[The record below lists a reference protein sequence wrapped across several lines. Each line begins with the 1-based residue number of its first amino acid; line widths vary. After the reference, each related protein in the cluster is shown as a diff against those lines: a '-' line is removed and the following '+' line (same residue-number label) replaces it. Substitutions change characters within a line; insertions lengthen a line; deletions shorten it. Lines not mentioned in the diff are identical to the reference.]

1 MELMEILQ
9 ARRSVRHYTDDPV
22 EMSDLMKILQAG
34 LLSASS
40 RGRKP
45 WEFIV
50 VKDKEN
56 LKRMS
61 RCRIN
66 SAEML
71 AEAQYAIVVI
81 ADPDMTDVWVED
93 CSIAMSNMHLMA
105 TSLGIG
111 SCWVQARL
119 RMDTSGRST
128 ENFVRNI
135 VAFPKAFRLEAILAL
150 GIPAEKLAPY
160 DLGSLPMGKIHWN
173 KF

>member
-1 MELMEILQ
+1 MDFMEILQ
-9 ARRSVRHYTDDPV
+9 ARRSVRHYTSEHI
-22 EMSDLMKILQAG
+22 EMEDLMKILQAG

-50 VKDKEN
+50 VKDKN
-56 LKRMS
+56 DLKRLAK
-61 RCRIN
+61 CRIN

-71 AEAQYAIVVI
+71 GEAEYAVIVI
-81 ADPDMTDVWVED
+81 ADPEMTDVWVED

-105 TSLGIG
+105 SSLGIG
-111 SCWVQARL
+111 SCWIQARL

-135 VAFPKAFRLEAILAL
+135 VSFPKDFRLEAILAL
-150 GIPAEKLAPY
+150 GMPDEKLKPY
-160 DLGSLPMGKIHWN
+160 DLESLPMEKIHWN
-173 KF
+173 KY